1 VGVWVCVSFYAL
13 PHLKYKSLRL
23 EVHQS
28 IKKID
33 VLGAIHNIPHSLTPF
48 YPHPSLSLSKSIHT
62 TM

>member
-1 VGVWVCVSFYAL
+1 
-13 PHLKYKSLRL
+13 
-23 EVHQS
+23 
-28 IKKID
+28 